1 MPEKKMVYGD
11 YNLVDDTTWVRVKNI
26 SIHICSR
33 KEGVKVSMYKVGE
46 ENQIPLTESFVSFE
60 SEGAA

>member
-1 MPEKKMVYGD
+1 
-11 YNLVDDTTWVRVKNI
+11 
-26 SIHICSR
+26 
-33 KEGVKVSMYKVGE
+33 VKVSMYKVGE